1 MPLLKIIALNDNT
14 QLLVWKITETFDEL
28 FQSVSLKDV
37 SLGRVENMK
46 SESHQKGFLSVR
58 RLLMEAGYSDFDL
71 YYDEFGKPHLR
82 SRMLDDGSQM
92 SDEKGIP
99 NTHHP
104 SPITKHISI
113 SHSHDFSV
121 IVLSDVNIGADLEIL
136 KDKTLKLAPRFMD
149 VSHLENL
156 NKEDELIKATVVW
169 GIKEAVFKLKN
180 EIGISF
186 KDHIFEDDFMLGDK
200 KCTVELRIDNRV
212 EHFNVV
218 FDFIENYVFV
228 CAFEKI

>member
-1 MPLLKIIALNDNT
+1 MPLLKIIALNDYT

-28 FQSVSLKDV
+28 FNSVVLKDV
-37 SLGRVENMK
+37 TLARVENMK

-58 RLLMEAGYSDFDL
+58 RLLMEAGYTDFDL
-71 YYDEFGKPHLR
+71 YYDEYGKPHLN
-82 SRMLDDGSQM
+82 DG
-92 SDEKGIP
+92 
-99 NTHHP
+99 
-104 SPITKHISI
+104 KHISI

-136 KDKTLKLAPRFMD
+136 KDKTLKLATRFMD

-200 KCTVELRIDNRV
+200 KCTVELRIENRV
-212 EHFNVV
+212 ECFDVI
-218 FDFIENYVFV
+218 FDFIEDYVFV
-228 CAFEKI
+228 CAFEKR

>member
-1 MPLLKIIALNDNT
+1 MPLLKIIALNDYT
-14 QLLVWKITETFDEL
+14 QLLVWKINETFDEL
-28 FQSVSLKDV
+28 FQSVTLKDV
-37 SLGRVENMK
+37 SLARVENMK
-46 SESHQKGFLSVR
+46 SEGHQKGFLSVR
-58 RLLMEAGYSDFDL
+58 RLLMEAGYTDFDL
-71 YYDEFGKPHLR
+71 YYDEFGKPHLE
-82 SRMLDDGSQM
+82 DG
-92 SDEKGIP
+92 
-99 NTHHP
+99 
-104 SPITKHISI
+104 KHISI

-121 IVLSDVNIGADLEIL
+121 IVVSDVNIGVDLEIL

-156 NKEDELIKATVVW
+156 NKEDQLIKATVVW

-186 KDHIFEDDFMLGDK
+186 KDHIFENDFMLTDK
-200 KCTVELRIDNRV
+200 KCTVELRIENRV

-228 CAFEKI
+228 CAFEKK